1 MKWVGTT
8 KIARLRKQ
16 LSFPHATDGFPRN
29 GVWKTR
35 AEIPYRWRVT
45 TQIWVV
51 FPIGCSN
58 QKYYPHLGCD
68 TLLVWNFA
76 GKPVVASQNVDCFL
90 RLKFCVYSSKTAN
103 PYLRLVYLFIQFD
116 TIHRGSY
123 MVARR
128 YEITL
133 AENEWNVYYI
143 NTNETPTL
151 KYIFAAIYYN
161 HNNSDLFTCER
172 ESLSGIH
179 RYLQYSTPLMAV
191 LSMTLFSIS
200 ITPVNRD

>member
-1 MKWVGTT
+1 MMETFDCCWDRTALEKKEGGSPKMKVGPNMKWTGTT
-8 KIARLRKQ
+8 KIVKFCSPEKTAHISSRHRWFPAKWRLK
-16 LSFPHATDGFPRN
+16 N
-29 GVWKTR
+29 E

-123 MVARR
+123 MAARR
-128 YEITL
+128 YEITRRERVKCL
-133 AENEWNVYYI
+133 LYKHQW
-143 NTNETPTL
+143 NTNT
-151 KYIFAAIYYN
+151 
-161 HNNSDLFTCER
+161 
-172 ESLSGIH
+172 
-179 RYLQYSTPLMAV
+179 
-191 LSMTLFSIS
+191 
-200 ITPVNRD
+200 

>member
-1 MKWVGTT
+1 MIFSKLENDGAFWLLLRSYHTLEKKGGGSPKMKVGPNMKWTGTT

-51 FPIGCSN
+51 FPTGCSN

-123 MVARR
+123 MAARR
-128 YEITL
+128 YEITRRERVKCL
-133 AENEWNVYYI
+133 LYKHQW
-143 NTNETPTL
+143 NTNT
-151 KYIFAAIYYN
+151 
-161 HNNSDLFTCER
+161 
-172 ESLSGIH
+172 
-179 RYLQYSTPLMAV
+179 
-191 LSMTLFSIS
+191 
-200 ITPVNRD
+200 